1 MRKQVYLK
9 LIINTFIQNDDK
21 NIIIGYIK
29 QQLNNKWQ
37 LIYKLITCIFTLDN
51 EELLY
56 IEWNDINNVNLINS
70 HNNILKNYQIKNK
83 CLFLYNTKKIEC
95 LTH

>member
-29 QQLNNKWQ
+29 QQLNNK
-37 LIYKLITCIFTLDN
+37 
-51 EELLY
+51 
-56 IEWNDINNVNLINS
+56 
-70 HNNILKNYQIKNK
+70 
-83 CLFLYNTKKIEC
+83 
-95 LTH
+95 